1 MTSKKSAESVL
12 RNKIVWSKNLTSFSK
27 SLKKRQKMFKYIGDP
42 LESLCKLPKEMTIVG
57 RYLALAEGQKSSEVR
72 LKQICEEVTKL
83 WQKMNF
89 PMLSSQS
96 VKRKVTSIMTK
107 YHIFQKKP
115 TAKTEESFSNLFD
128 VTKLDGIWLCL
139 EDKNLY
145 YAQLQ
150 SKGEVGYTTEKLA
163 RKETIHPSKRR
174 KIIDTEPITSKSCDI
189 QEDVS
194 TPSISESESDDEEK
208 FSDVSSEF
216 QKKKVYHSTKSARK
230 LVRYGK
236 VSSNKAHTVC
246 KILQEDIPQISAPS
260 QSGIYKAVYKEAQ
273 KLEQSY
279 MKDLK
284 NENWSLHFDGKL
296 INKVEHQVVVLKNEK
311 KEIRLAVLVLPD
323 AKSQTIAHAIEVTLD
338 KFNLWQAIKMI
349 VCDTTAANTGRRN
362 GVVVRLQRKFQDH
375 GFDKPVY
382 IGCQHHILDRVLKH
396 VFDQLF
402 GESSTSPDIN
412 YPFVTNILQNYE
424 HLREVYKAE
433 ELLNLEDEE
442 RGRGEVKE
450 ENVGWRDDMKFLY
463 QLIKVFNHY
472 KQFNTMM
479 KVRFHALPG
488 LSNARWNSR
497 AIFALLSYI
506 LVPESRAML
515 DEGCTFISGHWSKV
529 WFGGQM
535 FDEQNYEDLHQQ
547 SKKYPKAAVCLKTH
561 WSTSPS
567 PLNTQRSNI
576 CAERAVK
583 VLQDLYPLCHSTRKL
598 TLRFLLSNK

>member
-12 RNKIVWSKNLTSFSK
+12 RNKFAWSKNLTSFSK
-27 SLKKRQKMFKYIGDP
+27 SLRKRQKMFKYIGNP
-42 LESLCKLPKEMTIVG
+42 LESLCKLPKVVTIVG
-57 RYLALAEGQKSSEVR
+57 RYLALAEGQKSSEIR

-89 PMLSSQS
+89 PILSSQS
-96 VKRKVTSIMTK
+96 VKRKVTNIITK
-107 YHIFQKKP
+107 YHMFQKKP
-115 TAKTEESFSNLFD
+115 TAKSEESFSNLFD
-128 VTKLDGIWLCL
+128 VTKPDGIWLCL

-163 RKETIHPSKRR
+163 PKETIHPSKRR
-174 KIIDTEPITSKSCDI
+174 KVTDTEQSTSKSCDI
-189 QEDVS
+189 EESVS
-194 TPSISESESDDEEK
+194 TSSNSESDEAK

-216 QKKKVYHSTKSARK
+216 QEKKVYHSTKSARK
-230 LVRYGK
+230 LVRFGK
-236 VSSNKAHTVC
+236 ISSNKAHTVC
-246 KILQEDIPQISAPS
+246 KILQEDNPQIATPS
-260 QSGIYKAVYKEAQ
+260 QSGIYKAAYKEAQ
-273 KLEQSY
+273 KLEESY
-279 MKDLK
+279 ITDLK

-296 INKVEHQVVVLKNEK
+296 INKVEHQVVVLKNET
-311 KEIRLAVLVLPD
+311 KEIRLTVLVLPD
-323 AKSQTIAHAIEVTLD
+323 AKSLTIAHAIEITLD
-338 KFNLWQAIKMI
+338 KFYLWQAIKMI
-349 VCDTTAANTGRRN
+349 VCDTTATNTGRLN

-375 GFDKPVY
+375 GVDKPIY
-382 IGCQHHILDRVLKH
+382 IGCQHHILDRILKH

-402 GESSTSPDIN
+402 GECSTSPDIN

-424 HLREVYKAE
+424 HLRKVYKTE
-433 ELLNLEDEE
+433 ELLNLKEEE
-442 RGRGEVKE
+442 RREGEVKE

-463 QLIKVFNHY
+463 QLIKVFKHY
-472 KQFNTMM
+472 KQFNRMM
-479 KVRFHALPG
+479 KVRFQALPG

-506 LVPESRAML
+506 LVPESREML

-547 SKKYPKAAVCLKTH
+547 AEKYPKAAVCLKTH
-561 WSTSPS
+561 WSTNPS
-567 PLNTQRSNI
+567 PVNTQRSNI

-583 VLQDLYPLCHSTRKL
+583 VLQDLYPLCHSTRRL
-598 TLRFLLSNK
+598 NLRFLLSNK